1 MLQTDFIPAQEKDSK
16 HLMVVLHG
24 LGDSMEGYRFLPQV
38 LQLPWLNYLLVN
50 APDEYYDGYAW
61 FPYPSNNMT
70 PAVTRS
76 RELLFELLDEQ
87 GERGFKSE
95 ETYMFGFSQGC
106 MMAVEIGMRYP
117 HKLAGIIGISG
128 WAHEPDNLLADQ
140 AATAKD
146 QKFLITH
153 GTMDPMVPF
162 SMAKDRFDQLKKG
175 GLNID
180 WHSFPKEHTIHGER
194 EITLI
199 RNFVVAQRKP

>member
-1 MLQTDFIPAQEKDSK
+1 MLQTDFVPAQEKGSR

-38 LQLPWLNYLLVN
+38 MQLPWLNYLLVN
-50 APDEYYDGYAW
+50 APDEYYGGYAW
-61 FPYPSNNMT
+61 FPYPSDNMT
-70 PAVTRS
+70 PAVKRS

-87 GERGFKSE
+87 GKKGFRSD

-106 MMAVEIGMRYP
+106 MMSVEIGMRYP

-140 AATAKD
+140 APTAKD

-162 SMAKDRFDQLKKG
+162 SMAKDRFEQLSKG
-175 GLNID
+175 GIDID
-180 WHSFPKEHTIHGER
+180 WHSFPKEHTIHGEP
-194 EITLI
+194 EMKLI
-199 RNFVVAQRKP
+199 RDFVLARRNR